1 MLLVWAATD
10 AFSGNADNK
19 NRITGSV
26 IDGADKSSIMQAT
39 VQILSLPD
47 SAMVAG
53 NVSDMN
59 GNFQLSVRPGK
70 YLLKVSYVGYTPYFK
85 ELVVKPAPSRVNV
98 GQVVLESD
106 AIMLEGAVVVAQAPE
121 VTAVADTLVY
131 SSSAYR
137 LPEGS
142 ALEEL
147 V

>member
-70 YLLKVSYVGYTPYFK
+70 YLLKVSYVG
-85 ELVVKPAPSRVNV
+85 
-98 GQVVLESD
+98 
-106 AIMLEGAVVVAQAPE
+106 
-121 VTAVADTLVY
+121 
-131 SSSAYR
+131 
-137 LPEGS
+137 
-142 ALEEL
+142 
-147 V
+147 